1 MNPTLENVASGYEPN
16 SISLTFGHGPAS
28 YLNIVKNS
36 ETLITCGPHSTY
48 F

>member
-1 MNPTLENVASGYEPN
+1 MFASGYEPN

-36 ETLITCGPHSTY
+36 ETLITSGHSTKAY